1 MDPKDLEFEETLAD
15 SELLLKNTARSM
27 DEDAEFTLE
36 SILAEYGSGTPAAPE
51 PEEKEPEPPAEKRPP
66 AKVVPLPKKAEAAK
80 KTVDE
85 TADETARIPVIPFP
99 SAKKAEEPIE
109 AEPEEETDAETEEE
123 PPQDDEPKSMSL
135 QDILAQTVQEALSE
149 REDTIIEEEPPRRGL
164 FSRRKMRDTEQLY
177 DDAEEEE
184 DEEEEFEEPEPE
196 LPEPPLTE
204 TLSDYR
210 AQLSGATKAR
220 RGAGIFTFLLCVMA
234 VLEHFSILPE
244 AYTADPM
251 IRALPLLAVEAI
263 VCAIGW
269 RIFAGAL
276 RSLKQGKVTSGFL
289 TMLLCLVTLLDT
301 ALYAFLPARAALSL
315 PLPVLG
321 AMSVYCAL
329 LGESLRLHG
338 MYDTFR
344 IAAIGNAP
352 YIVTVTAGGA
362 AKRVGLPGGFS
373 NSARA
378 NDPYS
383 RWQSV
388 LLPVFLAAAVV
399 FSVLSTLETK
409 QNALLAWNL
418 SVMLASANLLAF
430 PMVCALPLKR
440 IAARLA
446 KSGSAVAGFSGADA
460 IRRSNCVILTDGD
473 LFPPGTVTLGGL
485 KVFGEESGKVIS
497 YAATMA
503 HASESGLSRLF
514 DNLLASDGGFRE
526 QVEDVDFYEEGGV
539 GGRIHGETVLFGTA
553 GFMRKRGVNLPRNL
567 GLKTGVFL
575 SVDGTLIAVFAV
587 KYMPAENVDWA
598 LHALHHSRI
607 TPVLAV
613 RDGNI
618 TPALLKRK
626 FGTDARAVYPKLS
639 TRLAL
644 SERGGGRPYALLMRE
659 GLMPYAEVVLG
670 SKRLCAS
677 ARRCTVLA
685 FLAATASMLLAFYLT
700 FVGAYS
706 VLTPFS
712 LLIYVLLWSLSA
724 LVDAL
729 LSDRY

>member
-51 PEEKEPEPPAEKRPP
+51 PEEKEPEPPAEKKPP
-66 AKVVPLPKKAEAAK
+66 AKVVPLPKKAETAK
-80 KTVDE
+80 KPVDE
-85 TADETARIPVIPFP
+85 TADKTVRLPVIPFP
-99 SAKKAEEPIE
+99 GAKKAEEPIE
-109 AEPEEETDAETEEE
+109 AEPEAAPEEE
-123 PPQDDEPKSMSL
+123 PAQDDEPKSMSL

-149 REDTIIEEEPPRRGL
+149 REDTVIEEEPPRRGL

-184 DEEEEFEEPEPE
+184 NEEEEFEEPE

-220 RGAGIFTFLLCVMA
+220 RGAGIFTLLLCVMA

-244 AYTADPM
+244 AYTGNSM
-251 IRALPLLAVEAI
+251 IRALPLLALEAI

-276 RSLKQGKVTSGFL
+276 RSLKRGKVTSGFL
-289 TMLLCLVTLLDT
+289 TLLLCLVTLLDT

-321 AMSVYCAL
+321 ALSVYCAL

-388 LLPVFLAAAVV
+388 LLPIFLVAAVV
-399 FSVLSTLETK
+399 FGVLSTLETK
-409 QNALLAWNL
+409 QSALLAWNL

-440 IAARLA
+440 IASRLA

-473 LFPPGTVTLGGL
+473 LFPPGTITLGGL

-626 FGTDARAVYPKLS
+626 FGTDARAVYPKIS

-677 ARRCTVLA
+677 AKRCTVLA
-685 FLAATASMLLAFYLT
+685 FLAATASTLLAFYLT

-706 VLTPFS
+706 VLTPLS
-712 LLIYVLLWSLSA
+712 LLIYVLLWSLSV
-724 LVDAL
+724 LVDAM

>member
-36 SILAEYGSGTPAAPE
+36 SILAEYGSGTSAAPE
-51 PEEKEPEPPAEKRPP
+51 PEEKEPEPPAEKKPP
-66 AKVVPLPKKAEAAK
+66 AKVVPLPKKAETAK
-80 KTVDE
+80 KPVDE
-85 TADETARIPVIPFP
+85 TADETVRLPVIPFP
-99 SAKKAEEPIE
+99 GAKKAEEPIE
-109 AEPEEETDAETEEE
+109 AEPEAAPEEE
-123 PPQDDEPKSMSL
+123 PAQDDEPKSMSL

-149 REDTIIEEEPPRRGL
+149 REDTVIEEEPPRRGL

-184 DEEEEFEEPEPE
+184 NEEEEFEEPE

-220 RGAGIFTFLLCVMA
+220 RGAGIFTLLLCVMA

-244 AYTADPM
+244 AYTGNSM
-251 IRALPLLAVEAI
+251 IRALPLLALEAI

-276 RSLKQGKVTSGFL
+276 RSLKRGKVTSGFL
-289 TMLLCLVTLLDT
+289 TLLLCLVTLLDT

-321 AMSVYCAL
+321 ALSVYCAL

-388 LLPVFLAAAVV
+388 LLPIFLVAAVV
-399 FSVLSTLETK
+399 FGVLSTLETK
-409 QNALLAWNL
+409 QSALLAWNL

-440 IAARLA
+440 IASRLA

-473 LFPPGTVTLGGL
+473 LFPPGTITLGGL

-677 ARRCTVLA
+677 AKRCTVLA
-685 FLAATASMLLAFYLT
+685 FLAATASTLLAFYLT

-712 LLIYVLLWSLSA
+712 LLIYVLLWSLSV
-724 LVDAL
+724 LVDAM

>member
-36 SILAEYGSGTPAAPE
+36 SILAEYGSGTSAAPE
-51 PEEKEPEPPAEKRPP
+51 PEEKEPEPPAEKKPP
-66 AKVVPLPKKAEAAK
+66 AKVVPLPKKAETAK
-80 KTVDE
+80 KPVDE
-85 TADETARIPVIPFP
+85 TADETVRLPVIPFP
-99 SAKKAEEPIE
+99 GAKKAEEPIE
-109 AEPEEETDAETEEE
+109 AEPEAAPEEE
-123 PPQDDEPKSMSL
+123 PAQDDEPKSMSL

-149 REDTIIEEEPPRRGL
+149 REDTVIEEEPPRRGL

-184 DEEEEFEEPEPE
+184 NEEEEFEEPE

-220 RGAGIFTFLLCVMA
+220 RGAGIFMLLLCVMA

-244 AYTADPM
+244 AYTGNSM
-251 IRALPLLAVEAI
+251 IRALPLLALEAI

-276 RSLKQGKVTSGFL
+276 RSLKRGKVTSGFL

-321 AMSVYCAL
+321 ALSVYCAL

-388 LLPVFLAAAVV
+388 LLPIFLVAAVV
-399 FSVLSTLETK
+399 FGVLSTLETK
-409 QNALLAWNL
+409 QSALLAWNL

-440 IAARLA
+440 IASRLA

-473 LFPPGTVTLGGL
+473 LFPPGTITLSGL

-626 FGTDARAVYPKLS
+626 FGTDARAVYPKIS

-677 ARRCTVLA
+677 AKRCTVLA
-685 FLAATASMLLAFYLT
+685 FLAATASTLLAFYLT

-712 LLIYVLLWSLSA
+712 LLIYVLLWSLSV
-724 LVDAL
+724 LVDAM